1 MEQRWV
7 RNTVLFLTS
16 QAISIFGSFLVQYAI
31 MWHITLTS
39 QSGIMMTIYIIC
51 GLIPT
56 FFVTPFAGVWADR
69 FDRKKLIML
78 SDSFIAFVTLIL
90 AVLFY
95 NGYNML
101 WLLFIAASLRSLGA
115 ALQMPAVS
123 AFLPQIVPSEKLMKV
138 NGINSSAQSLIML
151 GSPMLSGALLTF
163 APIETIFFID
173 VVTALTAVAF
183 LGIFLK
189 VPLHKKALAAEPISY
204 FRDMKEGILYIR
216 DNQFLR
222 EFFILLAILY
232 FLISPAS
239 FLTPLQVARSFGP
252 DVWSGRDIDFLL
264 DKFEKQD
271 ACYCVGMFHLCHLY
285 HRTGRHPNLLGILAC
300 YDCHGCFY
308 AYFLNAGH
316 CVTSTEGE

>member
-101 WLLFIAASLRSLGA
+101 WLLFIAASLRSWA
-115 ALQMPAVS
+115 ALQMPASCSPSDS
-123 AFLPQIVPSEKLMKV
+123 AFGEADEGQWDQQQRPIADHV
-138 NGINSSAQSLIML
+138 GI
-151 GSPMLSGALLTF
+151 
-163 APIETIFFID
+163 
-173 VVTALTAVAF
+173 
-183 LGIFLK
+183 
-189 VPLHKKALAAEPISY
+189 
-204 FRDMKEGILYIR
+204 
-216 DNQFLR
+216 
-222 EFFILLAILY
+222 
-232 FLISPAS
+232 
-239 FLTPLQVARSFGP
+239 P
-252 DVWSGRDIDFLL
+252 DVERSAFD
-264 DKFEKQD
+264 
-271 ACYCVGMFHLCHLY
+271 LC
-285 HRTGRHPNLLGILAC
+285 TN
-300 YDCHGCFY
+300 
-308 AYFLNAGH
+308 
-316 CVTSTEGE
+316 